1 MCAQM
6 GPVVL
11 GKAESTLQTGVMPCL
26 VQHVSVL
33 TIEPCSL
40 HEFGVP
46 LCFCGYLRHSHLI
59 PQLPPCPYLWPFVI
73 LY

>member
-46 LCFCGYLRHSHLI
+46 L
-59 PQLPPCPYLWPFVI
+59 
-73 LY
+73 